1 MANFNFV
8 QEDYIDDYKFENI
21 KLENADTKM
30 KAILWG
36 LIRNEQKALAEID
49 KIIDTIKDE
58 TLKQT
63 LIKISGEKLD
73 IIVKLYNLG
82 DELSNSFRRLDET
95 SKEAKKTEDE
105 NIARIIENINYEP
118 QTRNVIKKH
127 PQAPKENNTNQ
138 VIEKEQIDQVQDENK
153 IIEQAPVEN
162 KVEEEQKLQNIETK
176 ENVEPI
182 VQKVEDKK
190 EETTNADLKS
200 TEEIGNQE
208 EKLNKDI
215 QSLMSDIKVITE
227 QKEVEDTTPKEEPE
241 KKVEEEKEEPAL
253 TTQTVEPTQQEAIVT
268 IPTIENSE
276 KPEIVSNSIEETQ
289 PEIATEVAENET
301 NSLPEIVIETPE
313 NETNTVPEIVSE
325 TTVNETNPVPETVQ
339 ENSTL
344 PEIQPT
350 IEPIVE
356 EKESPQLSQTDQQD
370 LKESTKQNEEIQP
383 VEQAQQGEAELPK
396 EEPLANIPDIQSIVK
411 EDSVDQEE
419 KKPDFTKTDEEKAK
433 SVLVTSGK
441 SSKESKQYEKLS
453 ESLQTQ
459 KTLVMTNIN
468 KDKPIKNP
476 ILNPILQETVLTP
489 EEMLV
494 KADQLYHEGKKEEAE
509 QLMEQV
515 TSNSQNDQPIAM
527 QNYTNSEVNTIQPTD
542 NMLNIPSS
550 SVSKQFTLA
559 A

>member
-49 KIIDTIKDE
+49 KIINTIKDE

-82 DELSNSFRRLDET
+82 DDLSNSFRRLDET

-118 QTRNVIKKH
+118 QTTNVITKH
-127 PQAPKENNTNQ
+127 PQAPKENDNNQ

-153 IIEQAPVEN
+153 IIEPSPVEN
-162 KVEEEQKLQNIETK
+162 KVEEDQELQNIETK

-182 VQKVEDKK
+182 VQKVEEKK
-190 EETTNADLKS
+190 EEATNADLKS
-200 TEEIGNQE
+200 PEEIDNQE

-241 KKVEEEKEEPAL
+241 KKVEEVKEEPAL

-268 IPTIENSE
+268 IPTTENFE
-276 KPEIVSNSIEETQ
+276 QPEIVSNSTEETQ
-289 PEIATEVAENET
+289 PEIATETAENET
-301 NSLPEIVIETPE
+301 NSLPEMVIETPE

-356 EKESPQLSQTDQQD
+356 EKESPQPSQTDKQD
-370 LKESTKQNEEIQP
+370 LKVSTTQNEEIQP
-383 VEQAQQGEAELPK
+383 VEQAQPVEAELPK

-419 KKPDFTKTDEEKAK
+419 KKPDFIKTNKKGKE
-433 SVLVTSGK
+433 SLLVTS
-441 SSKESKQYEKLS
+441 KQYKKLLK
-453 ESLQTQ
+453 SLLTQ
-459 KTLVMTNIN
+459 EALYTSIFN

-476 ILNPILQETVLTP
+476 ILNSILQETELTP

-494 KADQLYHEGKKEEAE
+494 KANQLYHEGKKEEAE

-515 TSNSQNDQPIAM
+515 TSNPQNDQPMAM
-527 QNYTNSEVNTIQPTD
+527 QNYANNEVNTIQPTD

-550 SVSKQFTLA
+550 SVSNQFTLVA
-559 A
+559 

>member
-49 KIIDTIKDE
+49 KIINTIKDE

-82 DELSNSFRRLDET
+82 DDLSNSFRRLDET

-118 QTRNVIKKH
+118 QTTNVIKKH
-127 PQAPKENNTNQ
+127 PQAPKENDTNQ

-153 IIEQAPVEN
+153 IIEPSPVEN

-182 VQKVEDKK
+182 VQKVEEKK
-190 EETTNADLKS
+190 EETTNAALKS
-200 TEEIGNQE
+200 TEEIDNQE

-241 KKVEEEKEEPAL
+241 KKVEEVKEEPAL
-253 TTQTVEPTQQEAIVT
+253 TTQTVEPIQQEAIVT
-268 IPTIENSE
+268 IPTTENFE
-276 KPEIVSNSIEETQ
+276 QPEIVSNSTAETQ
-289 PEIATEVAENET
+289 PEIATETAENET
-301 NSLPEIVIETPE
+301 NSLPEMVIEPPE
-313 NETNTVPEIVSE
+313 NETNTVPKIVSETTVNETNTVPKIVSE

-356 EKESPQLSQTDQQD
+356 EKESPQPSQTDKQD
-370 LKESTKQNEEIQP
+370 LKGSTTQNEEIQP
-383 VEQAQQGEAELPK
+383 VKQAQPVEAELPK

-419 KKPDFTKTDEEKAK
+419 KKPDFTKTTKKGKE
-433 SVLVTSGK
+433 SLLVTS
-441 SSKESKQYEKLS
+441 KQYKKLF
-453 ESLQTQ
+453 
-459 KTLVMTNIN
+459 KMDN
-468 KDKPIKNP
+468 
-476 ILNPILQETVLTP
+476 
-489 EEMLV
+489 V
-494 KADQLYHEGKKEEAE
+494 KLDIHK
-509 QLMEQV
+509 
-515 TSNSQNDQPIAM
+515 
-527 QNYTNSEVNTIQPTD
+527 
-542 NMLNIPSS
+542 
-550 SVSKQFTLA
+550 
-559 A
+559 

>member
-49 KIIDTIKDE
+49 KIINTIKDE

-82 DELSNSFRRLDET
+82 DDLSNSFRRLDET

-118 QTRNVIKKH
+118 QTTNVIKKH
-127 PQAPKENNTNQ
+127 PQAPKENDTNQ
-138 VIEKEQIDQVQDENK
+138 VIEKKQIDQVQDENK
-153 IIEQAPVEN
+153 IIEPSPVEN

-182 VQKVEDKK
+182 VQKVEEKK
-190 EETTNADLKS
+190 EEATNTDLKS
-200 TEEIGNQE
+200 TEEIDNQE

-241 KKVEEEKEEPAL
+241 KKVEEVKEEPAL

-268 IPTIENSE
+268 IPTTENFE
-276 KPEIVSNSIEETQ
+276 QPEIVSNSTEETQ
-289 PEIATEVAENET
+289 PEIATETAENET
-301 NSLPEIVIETPE
+301 NSLPEMVIETPE

-356 EKESPQLSQTDQQD
+356 EKESPQPSQTDQQG
-370 LKESTKQNEEIQP
+370 LKVSTTQNEEIQP
-383 VEQAQQGEAELPK
+383 VEQAQPVEAELPK

-419 KKPDFTKTDEEKAK
+419 KKPDFIKTNKKGKE
-433 SVLVTSGK
+433 SLLVTS
-441 SSKESKQYEKLS
+441 KQYKKLLK
-453 ESLQTQ
+453 SLLTQ
-459 KTLVMTNIN
+459 EALYTSIFN

-476 ILNPILQETVLTP
+476 ILNSILQETELTP

-494 KADQLYHEGKKEEAE
+494 KANQLYHEGKKEEAE

-515 TSNSQNDQPIAM
+515 TSNPQNDQPIAM
-527 QNYTNSEVNTIQPTD
+527 QNYANNEVNTIQPTD

-550 SVSKQFTLA
+550 SVSNQFTLVA
-559 A
+559 

>member
-49 KIIDTIKDE
+49 KIINTIKDE

-138 VIEKEQIDQVQDENK
+138 VIEKEQIEQVQDENK
-153 IIEQAPVEN
+153 IIEQVPVEN
-162 KVEEEQKLQNIETK
+162 KAEEDKELQNIETK
-176 ENVEPI
+176 ENVEPT
-182 VQKVEDKK
+182 VQKVEEKK
-190 EETTNADLKS
+190 EEATNADLKS
-200 TEEIGNQE
+200 TEEIDNQE

-241 KKVEEEKEEPAL
+241 KNVEEVKEEPAL
-253 TTQTVEPTQQEAIVT
+253 TTQTVEPTQQEEAIVT
-268 IPTIENSE
+268 IPTTENFE
-276 KPEIVSNSIEETQ
+276 QPEIVSNSTEETQ
-289 PEIATEVAENET
+289 PAIAAEAAENET
-301 NSLPEIVIETPE
+301 NSLPEMVIETPE
-313 NETNTVPEIVSE
+313 NETNTVPKIVSE

-356 EKESPQLSQTDQQD
+356 EKESPQPSQTDQQG
-370 LKESTKQNEEIQP
+370 LKGSTTQNEEIQP
-383 VEQAQQGEAELPK
+383 VEQAQPVETELPK

-419 KKPDFTKTDEEKAK
+419 KKPDFIKTNKKGKE
-433 SVLVTSGK
+433 SLLVTS
-441 SSKESKQYEKLS
+441 KQYKKLLK
-453 ESLQTQ
+453 SLLTQ
-459 KTLVMTNIN
+459 EALYTSIFN

-476 ILNPILQETVLTP
+476 ILNSILQETELTP

-494 KADQLYHEGKKEEAE
+494 KANQLYHEGKKEEAE

-515 TSNSQNDQPIAM
+515 TSNPQNDQPIAM
-527 QNYTNSEVNTIQPTD
+527 QNYANNEVNTIQPTD

-550 SVSKQFTLA
+550 SVSNQFTLVA
-559 A
+559 

>member
-49 KIIDTIKDE
+49 KIINIIKDE

-138 VIEKEQIDQVQDENK
+138 VIEKEQIEQVQDENK
-153 IIEQAPVEN
+153 IIEQVPVEN
-162 KVEEEQKLQNIETK
+162 KAEEDKELQNIETK
-176 ENVEPI
+176 ENVEPT
-182 VQKVEDKK
+182 VQKVEEKK
-190 EETTNADLKS
+190 EEATNADLKS
-200 TEEIGNQE
+200 TEEIDNQE

-241 KKVEEEKEEPAL
+241 KKVEEVKEEPAL
-253 TTQTVEPTQQEAIVT
+253 TIQTVEPTQQEEAIVT
-268 IPTIENSE
+268 IPTTENFE
-276 KPEIVSNSIEETQ
+276 QPEIVSNSTEETQ
-289 PEIATEVAENET
+289 PEIAAEAAENET
-301 NSLPEIVIETPE
+301 NSLPEMVIETPE

-325 TTVNETNPVPETVQ
+325 TTVNETNSVPETVQ

-356 EKESPQLSQTDQQD
+356 EKESPQPSQTDQQG
-370 LKESTKQNEEIQP
+370 LKGSTTQNEEIQP
-383 VEQAQQGEAELPK
+383 VEQAQPVETELPK

-419 KKPDFTKTDEEKAK
+419 KKPDFIKTNKKGKE
-433 SVLVTSGK
+433 SLLVTS
-441 SSKESKQYEKLS
+441 KQYKKLLK
-453 ESLQTQ
+453 SLLTQ
-459 KTLVMTNIN
+459 EALYTSIFN

-476 ILNPILQETVLTP
+476 ILNSILQETELTP

-494 KADQLYHEGKKEEAE
+494 KANQLYHEGKKEEAE

-515 TSNSQNDQPIAM
+515 TSNPQNDQPIAM
-527 QNYTNSEVNTIQPTD
+527 QNYANNEVNTIQPTD

-550 SVSKQFTLA
+550 SVSNQFTLVA
-559 A
+559 

>member
-49 KIIDTIKDE
+49 KIINIIKDE

-138 VIEKEQIDQVQDENK
+138 VIEKEQIEQVQDENK
-153 IIEQAPVEN
+153 IIEQVPVEN
-162 KVEEEQKLQNIETK
+162 KAEEDKELQNIETK
-176 ENVEPI
+176 ENVEPT
-182 VQKVEDKK
+182 VQKVEEKK
-190 EETTNADLKS
+190 EEATNADLKS
-200 TEEIGNQE
+200 TEEIDNQE

-241 KKVEEEKEEPAL
+241 KKVEEVKEEPAL
-253 TTQTVEPTQQEAIVT
+253 TTQTVEPTQQEEAIVT
-268 IPTIENSE
+268 IPTTENFE
-276 KPEIVSNSIEETQ
+276 QPEIVSNSTAEKQ
-289 PEIATEVAENET
+289 PEIAAEAAENET
-301 NSLPEIVIETPE
+301 NSLPEMVIETPE

-325 TTVNETNPVPETVQ
+325 TTVNETNSVPETVQ

-356 EKESPQLSQTDQQD
+356 EKESPQPSQTDQQG
-370 LKESTKQNEEIQP
+370 LKGSTTQNEEIQP
-383 VEQAQQGEAELPK
+383 VEQAQPVETELPK
-396 EEPLANIPDIQSIVK
+396 EEPLANISDIQSIVK

-419 KKPDFTKTDEEKAK
+419 KKPDFIKTNKKGKE
-433 SVLVTSGK
+433 SLLVTS
-441 SSKESKQYEKLS
+441 KQYKKLLK
-453 ESLQTQ
+453 SLLTQ
-459 KTLVMTNIN
+459 EALYTSIFN

-476 ILNPILQETVLTP
+476 ILNSILQETELTP

-494 KADQLYHEGKKEEAE
+494 KANQLYHEGKKEEAE

-515 TSNSQNDQPIAM
+515 TSNPQNDQPIAM
-527 QNYTNSEVNTIQPTD
+527 QNYANNEVNTIQPTD

-550 SVSKQFTLA
+550 SVSNQFTLVA
-559 A
+559 

>member
-138 VIEKEQIDQVQDENK
+138 LIEKEQIDQVQDENK

-268 IPTIENSE
+268 IPTTENSE
-276 KPEIVSNSIEETQ
+276 KPEIVSNSAEEAK
-289 PEIATEVAENET
+289 PEIAAEVAENKT
-301 NSLPEIVIETPE
+301 NSLPEMVIETPE

-356 EKESPQLSQTDQQD
+356 AKESPQLSQTAQQD
-370 LKESTKQNEEIQP
+370 LKESTTQNKEIQP

-419 KKPDFTKTDEEKAK
+419 KKPDFTKTNKKGKE
-433 SVLVTSGK
+433 SLLVTS
-441 SSKESKQYEKLS
+441 KQYKNLLG
-453 ESLQTQ
+453 SLLTQ
-459 KTLVMTNIN
+459 EALYTSIFN

-527 QNYTNSEVNTIQPTD
+527 QNYTNNEVNTIQPTD

>member
-1 MANFNFV
+1 MANFNSV
-8 QEDYIDDYKFENI
+8 QDDYKFENV
-21 KLENADTKM
+21 KFENADTKI
-30 KAILWG
+30 KAILWV
-36 LIRNEQKALAEID
+36 LIRFIQKALAEID
-49 KIIDTIKDE
+49 KIIGTITDE
-58 TLKQT
+58 KEKQKFLKY
-63 LIKISGEKLD
+63 SGELLD
-73 IIVKLYNLG
+73 IIVKIYDCG
-82 DELSNSFRRLDET
+82 DDLSNAFQRLDQIFQTLAEIEMEI
-95 SKEAKKTEDE
+95 KEE
-105 NIARIIENINYEP
+105 NFARIIENINYEP

-127 PQAPKENNTNQ
+127 PQAPKENITNQ

-162 KVEEEQKLQNIETK
+162 KVEEEQELQNIETK

-182 VQKVEDKK
+182 VQKVEEKK

-200 TEEIGNQE
+200 TEEIDNQE

-268 IPTIENSE
+268 IPTTETSE
-276 KPEIVSNSIEETQ
+276 KPEIVSNSTEEKQ

-301 NSLPEIVIETPE
+301 NSLPEMVIETPE

-356 EKESPQLSQTDQQD
+356 EQESPQLSQTVQQD
-370 LKESTKQNEEIQP
+370 LKESTTQNEEIQP
-383 VEQAQQGEAELPK
+383 VEQAQPVEAELPK

-411 EDSVDQEE
+411 ENSVDQEE
-419 KKPDFTKTDEEKAK
+419 KKPDFTKTNKKGKE
-433 SVLVTSGK
+433 SLLVTS
-441 SSKESKQYEKLS
+441 KQYKNLLK
-453 ESLQTQ
+453 SLLTQ
-459 KTLVMTNIN
+459 EALYTSIFN

-515 TSNSQNDQPIAM
+515 TSNPQNDQPIAM
-527 QNYTNSEVNTIQPTD
+527 QNYTNNEVNTIQPTD

>member
-49 KIIDTIKDE
+49 KIINTIKDE

-82 DELSNSFRRLDET
+82 DDLSNSFRRLDET

-118 QTRNVIKKH
+118 QTRNMIKKH
-127 PQAPKENNTNQ
+127 PQAPKENDTNQ
-138 VIEKEQIDQVQDENK
+138 VIEKEQIDQVQAENK
-153 IIEQAPVEN
+153 IIEPSPVEN

-182 VQKVEDKK
+182 VQKVEEKK

-200 TEEIGNQE
+200 TEEIDNQE

-241 KKVEEEKEEPAL
+241 KKVEEVKEEPAL
-253 TTQTVEPTQQEAIVT
+253 TTQTVEPTQQEEAIVT
-268 IPTIENSE
+268 IPTTENFE
-276 KPEIVSNSIEETQ
+276 QPEIVSNSTAETQ
-289 PEIATEVAENET
+289 PEIATETAENET
-301 NSLPEIVIETPE
+301 NSLPEMVIETPE

-356 EKESPQLSQTDQQD
+356 EKESPQPSQTDKQD
-370 LKESTKQNEEIQP
+370 LKGSTTQNEEIQP
-383 VEQAQQGEAELPK
+383 VEQAQPVETELPK

-411 EDSVDQEE
+411 ENNIDQEE
-419 KKPDFTKTDEEKAK
+419 KKPDFIKTNKKGKE
-433 SVLVTSGK
+433 SLLVTS
-441 SSKESKQYEKLS
+441 KQYKKLLK
-453 ESLQTQ
+453 SLLTQ
-459 KTLVMTNIN
+459 EALYTSIFN

-476 ILNPILQETVLTP
+476 ILNSILQETELTP

-494 KADQLYHEGKKEEAE
+494 KANQLYHEGKKEEAE

-515 TSNSQNDQPIAM
+515 TSNPQNDQPIAM
-527 QNYTNSEVNTIQPTD
+527 QSYANNEVNTIQPTD

-550 SVSKQFTLA
+550 SVSNQFTLVA
-559 A
+559 

>member
-49 KIIDTIKDE
+49 KIINTIKDE

-82 DELSNSFRRLDET
+82 DDLSNSFRRLDET

-118 QTRNVIKKH
+118 QTTNVIKKH
-127 PQAPKENNTNQ
+127 PQAPKENDTNQ
-138 VIEKEQIDQVQDENK
+138 VIEKKQIDQVQDENK
-153 IIEQAPVEN
+153 IIEPSPVEN

-182 VQKVEDKK
+182 VQKVEEKK
-190 EETTNADLKS
+190 EEATNADLKS
-200 TEEIGNQE
+200 PEEIDNQE

-241 KKVEEEKEEPAL
+241 KKVKEVKEEPAL

-268 IPTIENSE
+268 IPTTENFE
-276 KPEIVSNSIEETQ
+276 QPEIVSNSTEETQ
-289 PEIATEVAENET
+289 PEIATETAENET
-301 NSLPEIVIETPE
+301 NSLPEMVIETPE

-356 EKESPQLSQTDQQD
+356 EKESPQPSQTDKQD
-370 LKESTKQNEEIQP
+370 LKVSTTQNEEIQP
-383 VEQAQQGEAELPK
+383 VEQAQPVEAELPK
-396 EEPLANIPDIQSIVK
+396 EEPLANILDIQSIVK

-419 KKPDFTKTDEEKAK
+419 KKPDFIKTNKKGKE
-433 SVLVTSGK
+433 SLLVTS
-441 SSKESKQYEKLS
+441 KQYKKLLK
-453 ESLQTQ
+453 SLLTQ
-459 KTLVMTNIN
+459 EALYTSIFN

-476 ILNPILQETVLTP
+476 ILNSILPETELTP

-494 KADQLYHEGKKEEAE
+494 KANQLYHEGKKEEAE

-515 TSNSQNDQPIAM
+515 TSNPQNDQPMAM
-527 QNYTNSEVNTIQPTD
+527 QNYANNEVNTIQPTD

-550 SVSKQFTLA
+550 SVSNQFTLVA
-559 A
+559 

>member
-1 MANFNFV
+1 MANFV

-21 KLENADTKM
+21 KLENADTKI

-36 LIRNEQKALAEID
+36 LIRNEQKVLAEID
-49 KIIDTIKDE
+49 KIINTIKDE

-82 DELSNSFRRLDET
+82 DDLSNSFRRLDET

-118 QTRNVIKKH
+118 QTRNMIKKH
-127 PQAPKENNTNQ
+127 PQTPKENDTNQ

-153 IIEQAPVEN
+153 IIEPSPVEN

-182 VQKVEDKK
+182 VQKVEEKK
-190 EETTNADLKS
+190 EEATNADLKS
-200 TEEIGNQE
+200 TEEIDNQE

-227 QKEVEDTTPKEEPE
+227 QKEVEDTTSKEEPE
-241 KKVEEEKEEPAL
+241 KKVEEVKEEPAL
-253 TTQTVEPTQQEAIVT
+253 TTQTVEPTQQEEAIVT
-268 IPTIENSE
+268 IPTTENFE
-276 KPEIVSNSIEETQ
+276 QPEIVSNSTEETQ
-289 PEIATEVAENET
+289 PEIATETAENET
-301 NSLPEIVIETPE
+301 NSLPEIVSETPE

-356 EKESPQLSQTDQQD
+356 EKESPQPSQTDKQD
-370 LKESTKQNEEIQP
+370 LKVSTTQNEEIQP
-383 VEQAQQGEAELPK
+383 VEQVQPVEAELPK

-419 KKPDFTKTDEEKAK
+419 KKPDFIKTNKKGKE
-433 SVLVTSGK
+433 SLLVTS
-441 SSKESKQYEKLS
+441 KQYKKLLK
-453 ESLQTQ
+453 SLLTQ
-459 KTLVMTNIN
+459 EALYTSIFN

-476 ILNPILQETVLTP
+476 ILNSILQETELTP

-494 KADQLYHEGKKEEAE
+494 KANQLYHEGKKEEAE

-515 TSNSQNDQPIAM
+515 TSNPQNDQPIAM
-527 QNYTNSEVNTIQPTD
+527 QNYANNEVNTIQPTD

-550 SVSKQFTLA
+550 SVSNQFTLVA
-559 A
+559 

>member
-127 PQAPKENNTNQ
+127 SQAPKENNTNQ
-138 VIEKEQIDQVQDENK
+138 LIEKEQIDQVQDENK

-268 IPTIENSE
+268 IPTTENSE
-276 KPEIVSNSIEETQ
+276 KPEIVSNSAEEAK
-289 PEIATEVAENET
+289 PEIAAEVAENKT
-301 NSLPEIVIETPE
+301 NSLPEMVIETPE

-356 EKESPQLSQTDQQD
+356 AKESPQLSQTAQQD
-370 LKESTKQNEEIQP
+370 LKESTTQNKEIQP

-419 KKPDFTKTDEEKAK
+419 KKPDFTKTNKKGKE
-433 SVLVTSGK
+433 SLLVTS
-441 SSKESKQYEKLS
+441 KQYKNLLG
-453 ESLQTQ
+453 SLLTQ
-459 KTLVMTNIN
+459 EALYTSIFN

-527 QNYTNSEVNTIQPTD
+527 QNYTNNEVNTIQPTD

>member
-162 KVEEEQKLQNIETK
+162 KVEEEQELQNIETK

-182 VQKVEDKK
+182 VQKVEEKK

-200 TEEIGNQE
+200 TEEIDNQE

-268 IPTIENSE
+268 IPTTETSE
-276 KPEIVSNSIEETQ
+276 KPEIVSNSAEETQ
-289 PEIATEVAENET
+289 PEIAAEVTENET
-301 NSLPEIVIETPE
+301 NSLPEMVIETPE
-313 NETNTVPEIVSE
+313 NEPNTVPEIVSE

-356 EKESPQLSQTDQQD
+356 EKESPQLSQTVQQD
-370 LKESTKQNEEIQP
+370 LKDPTTQNEEIQP

-419 KKPDFTKTDEEKAK
+419 KKPDFTKTNKKGKE
-433 SVLVTSGK
+433 SLLVTS
-441 SSKESKQYEKLS
+441 KQYKNLLG
-453 ESLQTQ
+453 SLLTQ
-459 KTLVMTNIN
+459 EALYTSIFN

-515 TSNSQNDQPIAM
+515 TSNPQNDQPIAM
-527 QNYTNSEVNTIQPTD
+527 QNYTNNEVNTIQPTD

>member
-1 MANFNFV
+1 MANFNFA

-21 KLENADTKM
+21 KLENADTKI

-36 LIRNEQKALAEID
+36 LIRNEQKVLAEID
-49 KIIDTIKDE
+49 KIINTIKDE

-82 DELSNSFRRLDET
+82 DDLSNSFRRLDET

-118 QTRNVIKKH
+118 QTTNVIKKH

-153 IIEQAPVEN
+153 IIEPSPVEN

-182 VQKVEDKK
+182 VQKVEEKK
-190 EETTNADLKS
+190 EEATNDALKS
-200 TEEIGNQE
+200 TEEIDNQE

-241 KKVEEEKEEPAL
+241 KKVEEVKEEPAL
-253 TTQTVEPTQQEAIVT
+253 TTQTVEPTQQEEAIVT

-276 KPEIVSNSIEETQ
+276 KPEIVSNSTEEKQ
-289 PEIATEVAENET
+289 PEIATETAENET
-301 NSLPEIVIETPE
+301 NSLPEMVIETPE

-356 EKESPQLSQTDQQD
+356 EKESPQPSQTDKQD
-370 LKESTKQNEEIQP
+370 LKVSTTQNEEIQP
-383 VEQAQQGEAELPK
+383 VKQAQPVEAELPK

-411 EDSVDQEE
+411 ENNIDQEE
-419 KKPDFTKTDEEKAK
+419 KKPDFIKTNKKGKE
-433 SVLVTSGK
+433 SLLVTS
-441 SSKESKQYEKLS
+441 KQYKKLLK
-453 ESLQTQ
+453 SLLTQ
-459 KTLVMTNIN
+459 EALYTSIFN

-476 ILNPILQETVLTP
+476 ILNSILQETELTP

-494 KADQLYHEGKKEEAE
+494 KANQLYHEGKKEEAE

-515 TSNSQNDQPIAM
+515 TSNPQNDQPIAM
-527 QNYTNSEVNTIQPTD
+527 QNYANNEVNTIQPTD

-550 SVSKQFTLA
+550 SVSNQFTLVA
-559 A
+559 

>member
-1 MANFNFV
+1 MANLNFV

-138 VIEKEQIDQVQDENK
+138 VIEKEQIEQVQDENK
-153 IIEQAPVEN
+153 IIEQVPVEN
-162 KVEEEQKLQNIETK
+162 KAEEDQELQNIETK
-176 ENVEPI
+176 ENVEPT
-182 VQKVEDKK
+182 VQKVEEKK
-190 EETTNADLKS
+190 EETTNDDLKS
-200 TEEIGNQE
+200 TEEIDNQE

-268 IPTIENSE
+268 IPTTENSE
-276 KPEIVSNSIEETQ
+276 KPEIVSNSTEEKQ

-301 NSLPEIVIETPE
+301 NSLPEMVIETPE

-356 EKESPQLSQTDQQD
+356 EQESPQLSQTDQQD
-370 LKESTKQNEEIQP
+370 LKESTTQNEEIQP

-419 KKPDFTKTDEEKAK
+419 KKPDFTKTNKKGKE
-433 SVLVTSGK
+433 SLLVTS
-441 SSKESKQYEKLS
+441 KQYKNLLG
-453 ESLQTQ
+453 SLLTQ
-459 KTLVMTNIN
+459 EALYTSIFN

-494 KADQLYHEGKKEEAE
+494 KANQLYHEGKKEEAE

-515 TSNSQNDQPIAM
+515 TSNPQNDQPIAM
-527 QNYTNSEVNTIQPTD
+527 QNYTNNEVNTIQPTD

>member
-49 KIIDTIKDE
+49 KIINTIKDE

-82 DELSNSFRRLDET
+82 DDLSNSFRRLDET

-118 QTRNVIKKH
+118 QTTNVITKH
-127 PQAPKENNTNQ
+127 PQAPKENDNNQ

-153 IIEQAPVEN
+153 IIEPSPVEN

-182 VQKVEDKK
+182 VQKVEEKK
-190 EETTNADLKS
+190 EEATNADLKS
-200 TEEIGNQE
+200 PEEIDNQE

-241 KKVEEEKEEPAL
+241 KKVEEVKEEPAL

-268 IPTIENSE
+268 IPTTENFE
-276 KPEIVSNSIEETQ
+276 QPEIVSNSTEETQ
-289 PEIATEVAENET
+289 PEIATETAENET
-301 NSLPEIVIETPE
+301 NSLPEMVIETPE

-356 EKESPQLSQTDQQD
+356 EKESPQPSQTDKQD
-370 LKESTKQNEEIQP
+370 LKVSTTQNEEIQP
-383 VEQAQQGEAELPK
+383 VEQAQPVEAELPK
-396 EEPLANIPDIQSIVK
+396 EEPLANILDIQSIVK

-419 KKPDFTKTDEEKAK
+419 KKPDFIKTNKKGKE
-433 SVLVTSGK
+433 SLLVTS
-441 SSKESKQYEKLS
+441 KQYKKLLK
-453 ESLQTQ
+453 SLLTQ
-459 KTLVMTNIN
+459 EALYTSIFN

-476 ILNPILQETVLTP
+476 ILNSILQETELTP

-494 KADQLYHEGKKEEAE
+494 KANQLYHEGKKEEAE

-515 TSNSQNDQPIAM
+515 TSNPQNDQPMAM
-527 QNYTNSEVNTIQPTD
+527 QNYANNEVNTIQPTD

-550 SVSKQFTLA
+550 SVSNQFTLVA
-559 A
+559 

>member
-1 MANFNFV
+1 MANLNFV

-138 VIEKEQIDQVQDENK
+138 VIEKEQKNQVQDENK

-162 KVEEEQKLQNIETK
+162 KVEEEQELQNIETK
-176 ENVEPI
+176 ENLEPI
-182 VQKVEDKK
+182 AQKVEDKK

-200 TEEIGNQE
+200 TEEIDNQE

-268 IPTIENSE
+268 IPTTETSE
-276 KPEIVSNSIEETQ
+276 KPEIVSNSAEEAQ
-289 PEIATEVAENET
+289 PEIAAEVAENET
-301 NSLPEIVIETPE
+301 NSLPEMVIETPE
-313 NETNTVPEIVSE
+313 NETNPVPEIVSE

-356 EKESPQLSQTDQQD
+356 EQESPQLSQTDQQD
-370 LKESTKQNEEIQP
+370 LKESTTQNEEIQP
-383 VEQAQQGEAELPK
+383 VEQAQPVEAELPK

-411 EDSVDQEE
+411 EDSVHQEE
-419 KKPDFTKTDEEKAK
+419 KKPDFIKTNKKGKE
-433 SVLVTSGK
+433 SLLVTS
-441 SSKESKQYEKLS
+441 KQYKNLLK
-453 ESLQTQ
+453 SLLTQ
-459 KTLVMTNIN
+459 EALYTSIFN
-468 KDKPIKNP
+468 KDNPIKNP

-494 KADQLYHEGKKEEAE
+494 KANQLYHEGKKEEAE

-515 TSNSQNDQPIAM
+515 TSNPQNDQPIAM
-527 QNYTNSEVNTIQPTD
+527 QNYTNNEVNTIQPTD

>member
-8 QEDYIDDYKFENI
+8 QEDYIDDYKFENV

-162 KVEEEQKLQNIETK
+162 KVEEEQELQNIETK

-182 VQKVEDKK
+182 VQKVEEKK

-200 TEEIGNQE
+200 TEEIDNQE

-268 IPTIENSE
+268 IPTTETSE
-276 KPEIVSNSIEETQ
+276 KPEIVSNSAEEKQ

-370 LKESTKQNEEIQP
+370 LKESTTQNEEIQP
-383 VEQAQQGEAELPK
+383 VEQAQPVEAELPK

-411 EDSVDQEE
+411 EDSLDQEE
-419 KKPDFTKTDEEKAK
+419 KKPDFTKTNKKGKE
-433 SVLVTSGK
+433 SLLVTS
-441 SSKESKQYEKLS
+441 KQYKNLLK
-453 ESLQTQ
+453 SLLTQ
-459 KTLVMTNIN
+459 EALYTSIFN

-527 QNYTNSEVNTIQPTD
+527 QNYTNNEVNTIQPTD

>member
-49 KIIDTIKDE
+49 KIINTIKDE

-138 VIEKEQIDQVQDENK
+138 VIEKEQIEQVQDENK
-153 IIEQAPVEN
+153 IIEQVPVEN
-162 KVEEEQKLQNIETK
+162 KAEEDKELQNIETK
-176 ENVEPI
+176 ENVEPT
-182 VQKVEDKK
+182 VQKVEEKK
-190 EETTNADLKS
+190 EEATNADLKS
-200 TEEIGNQE
+200 TEEIDNQE

-241 KKVEEEKEEPAL
+241 KKVEEVKEEPAL
-253 TTQTVEPTQQEAIVT
+253 TTQTVEPTQQEEAIVT
-268 IPTIENSE
+268 IPTTENFE
-276 KPEIVSNSIEETQ
+276 QPEIVSNSTEEKQ
-289 PEIATEVAENET
+289 PEIATETAENET
-301 NSLPEIVIETPE
+301 NSLPEMVIETPE

-325 TTVNETNPVPETVQ
+325 TTINETNPVPETVQ

-356 EKESPQLSQTDQQD
+356 EKESPQPSQTDQQG
-370 LKESTKQNEEIQP
+370 LKGSTTQNEEIQP
-383 VEQAQQGEAELPK
+383 VEQAQPVETELPK

-419 KKPDFTKTDEEKAK
+419 KKPDFIKTNKK
-433 SVLVTSGK
+433 GK
-441 SSKESKQYEKLS
+441 
-453 ESLQTQ
+453 
-459 KTLVMTNIN
+459 
-468 KDKPIKNP
+468 
-476 ILNPILQETVLTP
+476 
-489 EEMLV
+489 
-494 KADQLYHEGKKEEAE
+494 
-509 QLMEQV
+509 
-515 TSNSQNDQPIAM
+515 
-527 QNYTNSEVNTIQPTD
+527 
-542 NMLNIPSS
+542 
-550 SVSKQFTLA
+550 
-559 A
+559 

>member
-162 KVEEEQKLQNIETK
+162 KVEEEQELQNIETK

-182 VQKVEDKK
+182 VQKVEEKK

-200 TEEIGNQE
+200 TEEIDNQE

-268 IPTIENSE
+268 IPTTETSE
-276 KPEIVSNSIEETQ
+276 KPEIVSNSAEETQ
-289 PEIATEVAENET
+289 PEIATEAAGNET
-301 NSLPEIVIETPE
+301 NSLPEMVIETPE

-356 EKESPQLSQTDQQD
+356 EQESPQLSQTDQQN
-370 LKESTKQNEEIQP
+370 LKESTTQNEEIQP
-383 VEQAQQGEAELPK
+383 VKQAQPVEAELPK

-411 EDSVDQEE
+411 ENNIDQEE
-419 KKPDFTKTDEEKAK
+419 KKPDFTKTNKKGKE
-433 SVLVTSGK
+433 SLLVTS
-441 SSKESKQYEKLS
+441 KQYKKLLK
-453 ESLQTQ
+453 SLLTQ
-459 KTLVMTNIN
+459 EALYTSIFN

-476 ILNPILQETVLTP
+476 ILNSILQETELTP

-494 KADQLYHEGKKEEAE
+494 KANQLYHEGKKEEAE

-515 TSNSQNDQPIAM
+515 TSNPQNNQPTAM
-527 QNYTNSEVNTIQPTD
+527 QNYANNEVNTIQPTD

-550 SVSKQFTLA
+550 SVSNQFTLVA
-559 A
+559 

>member
-8 QEDYIDDYKFENI
+8 QEDYIDDYKFENV

-138 VIEKEQIDQVQDENK
+138 VIEKEQIYQVQDENK

-162 KVEEEQKLQNIETK
+162 KVEEEQELQNIETK

-182 VQKVEDKK
+182 VQKVEEKK

-200 TEEIGNQE
+200 TEEIDNQE

-268 IPTIENSE
+268 IPTTETSE
-276 KPEIVSNSIEETQ
+276 KPEIVSNSAEEKQ

-313 NETNTVPEIVSE
+313 NETNTVPKIVSE

-370 LKESTKQNEEIQP
+370 LKGSTTQNEEIQP
-383 VEQAQQGEAELPK
+383 VKQAQPVEAELPK

-411 EDSVDQEE
+411 ENNIDQEE
-419 KKPDFTKTDEEKAK
+419 KKPDFTKTNKKGKE
-433 SVLVTSGK
+433 SLLVTS
-441 SSKESKQYEKLS
+441 KQYKKLLK
-453 ESLQTQ
+453 SLLTQ
-459 KTLVMTNIN
+459 EALYTSIFN
-468 KDKPIKNP
+468 KDKPIKKP
-476 ILNPILQETVLTP
+476 ILNSILQETELTP

-494 KADQLYHEGKKEEAE
+494 KANQLYHEGKKEEAE

-515 TSNSQNDQPIAM
+515 TSNPQNDQPIAM
-527 QNYTNSEVNTIQPTD
+527 QNYTNNEVNTIQPTD

>member
-49 KIIDTIKDE
+49 KIINTIKDE

-82 DELSNSFRRLDET
+82 DDLSNSFRRLDET

-118 QTRNVIKKH
+118 QTTNVITKH
-127 PQAPKENNTNQ
+127 PQAPKENDNNQ

-153 IIEQAPVEN
+153 IIEPSPVEN
-162 KVEEEQKLQNIETK
+162 KVEEDQELQNIETK

-182 VQKVEDKK
+182 VQKVEEKK
-190 EETTNADLKS
+190 EEATNADLKS
-200 TEEIGNQE
+200 PEEIDNQE

-241 KKVEEEKEEPAL
+241 KKVEEVKEEPAL

-268 IPTIENSE
+268 IPTTENFE
-276 KPEIVSNSIEETQ
+276 QPEIVSNSTEETQ
-289 PEIATEVAENET
+289 PEIATETAENET
-301 NSLPEIVIETPE
+301 NSLPEMVIETPE

-356 EKESPQLSQTDQQD
+356 EKESPQPSQTDKQD
-370 LKESTKQNEEIQP
+370 LKVSTTQNEEIQP
-383 VEQAQQGEAELPK
+383 VEQAQPVEAELPK

-419 KKPDFTKTDEEKAK
+419 KKPDFIKTNKKGKE
-433 SVLVTSGK
+433 SLLVTS
-441 SSKESKQYEKLS
+441 KQYKKLLK
-453 ESLQTQ
+453 SLLTQ
-459 KTLVMTNIN
+459 EALYTSIFN

-476 ILNPILQETVLTP
+476 ILNSILPETELTP

-494 KADQLYHEGKKEEAE
+494 KANQLYHEGKKEEAE

-515 TSNSQNDQPIAM
+515 TSNPQNDQPMAM
-527 QNYTNSEVNTIQPTD
+527 QNYANNEVNTIQPTD

-550 SVSKQFTLA
+550 SVSNQFTLVA
-559 A
+559 

>member
-49 KIIDTIKDE
+49 KIINTIKDE

-82 DELSNSFRRLDET
+82 DDLSNSFRRLDET

-118 QTRNVIKKH
+118 QTRNMIKKH

-153 IIEQAPVEN
+153 IIEPAPVEN
-162 KVEEEQKLQNIETK
+162 KVEEEQKIQNIETK

-182 VQKVEDKK
+182 VQKVEEKK
-190 EETTNADLKS
+190 EEATNADLKS
-200 TEEIGNQE
+200 TEEIDNQE

-241 KKVEEEKEEPAL
+241 KKVEEVKEEPAL
-253 TTQTVEPTQQEAIVT
+253 TTQTVEPIQQEAIVT
-268 IPTIENSE
+268 IPTTENFE
-276 KPEIVSNSIEETQ
+276 QPEIVSNSTEETQ
-289 PEIATEVAENET
+289 PAIATETAENET
-301 NSLPEIVIETPE
+301 NSLPEMVIETPE

-356 EKESPQLSQTDQQD
+356 EKESPQPSQTDQQG
-370 LKESTKQNEEIQP
+370 LKGSTTQNEEIQP
-383 VEQAQQGEAELPK
+383 VKQAQPVESELPK

-419 KKPDFTKTDEEKAK
+419 KKPDFIKTNKKGKE
-433 SVLVTSGK
+433 SLLVTS
-441 SSKESKQYEKLS
+441 KQYKKLLK
-453 ESLQTQ
+453 SLLTQ
-459 KTLVMTNIN
+459 EALYTSIFN

-476 ILNPILQETVLTP
+476 ILNSILQETELTP

-494 KADQLYHEGKKEEAE
+494 KANQLYHEGKKEEAE

-515 TSNSQNDQPIAM
+515 TSNPQNDQPIAM
-527 QNYTNSEVNTIQPTD
+527 QNYANNEVNTIQPTD

-550 SVSKQFTLA
+550 SVSNQFTLVA
-559 A
+559 

>member
-21 KLENADTKM
+21 KLENADTKI

-36 LIRNEQKALAEID
+36 LIRNEQKVLAEID
-49 KIIDTIKDE
+49 KIINTIKDE

-82 DELSNSFRRLDET
+82 DDLSNSFRRLDET

-118 QTRNVIKKH
+118 QTTNVIKKH

-138 VIEKEQIDQVQDENK
+138 VIEKEQIDQVQNENK
-153 IIEQAPVEN
+153 IIEPSPVEN

-182 VQKVEDKK
+182 VQKVEEKK

-200 TEEIGNQE
+200 TEEIDNQE

-241 KKVEEEKEEPAL
+241 KKVEEVKEEPAL
-253 TTQTVEPTQQEAIVT
+253 TTQTVEPIQQEAIVT
-268 IPTIENSE
+268 IPTTENFE
-276 KPEIVSNSIEETQ
+276 QPEIVSNSTAETQ
-289 PEIATEVAENET
+289 PEIAAEAAENET
-301 NSLPEIVIETPE
+301 NSLPEMVIETPE

-356 EKESPQLSQTDQQD
+356 EKESPQPSQTDQQG
-370 LKESTKQNEEIQP
+370 LKGSTTQNEEIQP
-383 VEQAQQGEAELPK
+383 VEQAQPVETELPK

-419 KKPDFTKTDEEKAK
+419 KKPDFIKTNKKGKE
-433 SVLVTSGK
+433 SLLVTS
-441 SSKESKQYEKLS
+441 KQYKKLLK
-453 ESLQTQ
+453 SLLTQ
-459 KTLVMTNIN
+459 EALYTSIFN

-476 ILNPILQETVLTP
+476 ILNSILQETELTP

-494 KADQLYHEGKKEEAE
+494 KANQLYHEGKKEEAE

-515 TSNSQNDQPIAM
+515 TSNPQNDQPIAM
-527 QNYTNSEVNTIQPTD
+527 QNYANNEVNTIQPTD

>member
-49 KIIDTIKDE
+49 KIINTIKDE

-82 DELSNSFRRLDET
+82 DDLSNSFRRLDET

-118 QTRNVIKKH
+118 QTRNMIKNH
-127 PQAPKENNTNQ
+127 PQAPKENDTNQ
-138 VIEKEQIDQVQDENK
+138 VIEKEQIDQLQDENK
-153 IIEQAPVEN
+153 IIEPSPVEN

-182 VQKVEDKK
+182 VQKVEEKK

-200 TEEIGNQE
+200 TEEIDNQE

-241 KKVEEEKEEPAL
+241 KKVEEVKEEPAL
-253 TTQTVEPTQQEAIVT
+253 TTQTVEPTQQEEAIVT
-268 IPTIENSE
+268 IPTTENFE
-276 KPEIVSNSIEETQ
+276 QPEIVSNSTAETQ
-289 PEIATEVAENET
+289 PEIAAEAAENET
-301 NSLPEIVIETPE
+301 NSLPEMVIETPE

-356 EKESPQLSQTDQQD
+356 EKESPQPSQTDQQG
-370 LKESTKQNEEIQP
+370 LKVSTTQNEEIQP
-383 VEQAQQGEAELPK
+383 VEQAQPVEAELPK

-419 KKPDFTKTDEEKAK
+419 KKPDFIKTNKKGKE
-433 SVLVTSGK
+433 SLLVTS
-441 SSKESKQYEKLS
+441 KQYKKLLK
-453 ESLQTQ
+453 SLLTQ
-459 KTLVMTNIN
+459 EALYTSIFN

-476 ILNPILQETVLTP
+476 ILNSILQETELTP

-494 KADQLYHEGKKEEAE
+494 KANQLYHEGKKEEAE

-515 TSNSQNDQPIAM
+515 TSNPQNDQPIAM
-527 QNYTNSEVNTIQPTD
+527 QNYANNEVNTIQPTD

-550 SVSKQFTLA
+550 SVSNQFTLVA
-559 A
+559 

>member
-21 KLENADTKM
+21 KLENADTKI

-36 LIRNEQKALAEID
+36 LIRNEQKVLAEID
-49 KIIDTIKDE
+49 KIINTIKDE

-82 DELSNSFRRLDET
+82 DDLSNSFRRLDET

-118 QTRNVIKKH
+118 QTRNMIKKH
-127 PQAPKENNTNQ
+127 PQAPKENDTNQ

-153 IIEQAPVEN
+153 IIEPSPVEN

-182 VQKVEDKK
+182 VQKVEEKK
-190 EETTNADLKS
+190 EEATNVDLKS
-200 TEEIGNQE
+200 TEEIDNQE

-241 KKVEEEKEEPAL
+241 KKVEEVKEEPAL
-253 TTQTVEPTQQEAIVT
+253 TTQTVEPTQQEEAIIT
-268 IPTIENSE
+268 IPTTENFE
-276 KPEIVSNSIEETQ
+276 QPEIVSNSTSEKQ
-289 PEIATEVAENET
+289 PEITTETAENET
-301 NSLPEIVIETPE
+301 NSLPEMVIETPE

-356 EKESPQLSQTDQQD
+356 EKESPQLSQTVQQD
-370 LKESTKQNEEIQP
+370 LKGSTTQNEEIQP
-383 VEQAQQGEAELPK
+383 VKQAQPVEAELPK

-419 KKPDFTKTDEEKAK
+419 KKPDFIKTNKKGKE
-433 SVLVTSGK
+433 SLLVTS
-441 SSKESKQYEKLS
+441 KQYKKLLK
-453 ESLQTQ
+453 SLLTQ
-459 KTLVMTNIN
+459 EALYTSIFN

-476 ILNPILQETVLTP
+476 ILNSILQETELTP

-494 KADQLYHEGKKEEAE
+494 KANQLYHEGKKEEAE

-515 TSNSQNDQPIAM
+515 TSNPQNDQPIAM
-527 QNYTNSEVNTIQPTD
+527 QNYANNEVNTIQPTD

-550 SVSKQFTLA
+550 SVSNQFTLVA
-559 A
+559 

>member
-162 KVEEEQKLQNIETK
+162 KVEEEQELQNIETK

-182 VQKVEDKK
+182 VQKVEEKK

-200 TEEIGNQE
+200 TEEIDNQE

-268 IPTIENSE
+268 IPTTETSE
-276 KPEIVSNSIEETQ
+276 KPEIVSNSAEETQ
-289 PEIATEVAENET
+289 PEIAAEVTENET

-325 TTVNETNPVPETVQ
+325 TTVNETNPVSETVQ

-370 LKESTKQNEEIQP
+370 LKESTTQNEEIQP
-383 VEQAQQGEAELPK
+383 VEQAQPVEAELPK

-411 EDSVDQEE
+411 EDSLDQEE
-419 KKPDFTKTDEEKAK
+419 KKPDFTKTNKKGKE
-433 SVLVTSGK
+433 SLLVTS
-441 SSKESKQYEKLS
+441 KQYKNLLK
-453 ESLQTQ
+453 SLLTQ
-459 KTLVMTNIN
+459 EALYTSIFN

-515 TSNSQNDQPIAM
+515 TSNSQNDHPIAM
-527 QNYTNSEVNTIQPTD
+527 QNYTNNEVNTIQPTD

>member
-1 MANFNFV
+1 MANFV

-21 KLENADTKM
+21 KLENADTKI

-36 LIRNEQKALAEID
+36 LIRNEQKVLAEID
-49 KIIDTIKDE
+49 KIINTIKDE

-82 DELSNSFRRLDET
+82 DDLSNSFRRLDET

-118 QTRNVIKKH
+118 QTRNMIKKH
-127 PQAPKENNTNQ
+127 PQAPKENDTNQ
-138 VIEKEQIDQVQDENK
+138 VIEKEQIDQVQDGNK
-153 IIEQAPVEN
+153 IIEPSPVEN

-176 ENVEPI
+176 ENEEPI
-182 VQKVEDKK
+182 VQKVEEKK
-190 EETTNADLKS
+190 EEATNADLKS
-200 TEEIGNQE
+200 TEEIDNQE

-268 IPTIENSE
+268 IPTTENFE
-276 KPEIVSNSIEETQ
+276 QPEIVPNSTEETQ

-325 TTVNETNPVPETVQ
+325 TTVNEPNPVPKTVQ

-356 EKESPQLSQTDQQD
+356 EKESPQPSQTDQQG
-370 LKESTKQNEEIQP
+370 LKGSTTQNEEIQP
-383 VEQAQQGEAELPK
+383 VEQAQPVETELPK

-419 KKPDFTKTDEEKAK
+419 KKPDFIKTNKKGKE
-433 SVLVTSGK
+433 SLLVTS
-441 SSKESKQYEKLS
+441 KQYKKLLK
-453 ESLQTQ
+453 SLLTQ
-459 KTLVMTNIN
+459 EALYTSIFN

-476 ILNPILQETVLTP
+476 ILNSVLQETELTP

-494 KADQLYHEGKKEEAE
+494 KANQLYHEGKKEEAE

-515 TSNSQNDQPIAM
+515 TSNPQNDQPIAM
-527 QNYTNSEVNTIQPTD
+527 QNYANNEVNTIQPTD

-550 SVSKQFTLA
+550 SVSNQFTLVA
-559 A
+559 

>member
-49 KIIDTIKDE
+49 KIINIIKDE

-138 VIEKEQIDQVQDENK
+138 VIEKEQIEQVQDENK
-153 IIEQAPVEN
+153 IIEQVPVEN
-162 KVEEEQKLQNIETK
+162 KAEEDKELQNIETK
-176 ENVEPI
+176 ENVEPT
-182 VQKVEDKK
+182 VQKVEEKK
-190 EETTNADLKS
+190 EEATNADLKS
-200 TEEIGNQE
+200 TEEIDNQE

-241 KKVEEEKEEPAL
+241 KKVEEVKEEPAL
-253 TTQTVEPTQQEAIVT
+253 TTQTVEPTQQEEAIVT
-268 IPTIENSE
+268 IPTTENFE
-276 KPEIVSNSIEETQ
+276 QPEIVSNSTEETQ
-289 PEIATEVAENET
+289 PAIAAEAAENET
-301 NSLPEIVIETPE
+301 NSLPEMVIETPE

-325 TTVNETNPVPETVQ
+325 TTVNETNSVPETVQ

-356 EKESPQLSQTDQQD
+356 EKESPQPSQTDQQG
-370 LKESTKQNEEIQP
+370 LKGSTTQNEEIQP
-383 VEQAQQGEAELPK
+383 VEQAQPVETELPK
-396 EEPLANIPDIQSIVK
+396 EEPLANISDIQSIVK

-419 KKPDFTKTDEEKAK
+419 KKPDFIKTNKKGKE
-433 SVLVTSGK
+433 SLLVTS
-441 SSKESKQYEKLS
+441 KQYKKLLK
-453 ESLQTQ
+453 SLLTQ
-459 KTLVMTNIN
+459 EALYTSIFN

-476 ILNPILQETVLTP
+476 ILNSILQETELTP

-494 KADQLYHEGKKEEAE
+494 KANQLYHEGKKEEAE

-515 TSNSQNDQPIAM
+515 TSNPQNDQPIAM
-527 QNYTNSEVNTIQPTD
+527 QNYANNEVNTIQPTD

-550 SVSKQFTLA
+550 SVSNQFTLVA
-559 A
+559 

>member
-21 KLENADTKM
+21 KLENADTKI

-36 LIRNEQKALAEID
+36 LIRNEQKVLAEID
-49 KIIDTIKDE
+49 KIINTIKDE

-82 DELSNSFRRLDET
+82 DDLSNSFRRLDET

-118 QTRNVIKKH
+118 QTTNVIKKH

-153 IIEQAPVEN
+153 IIEPSPVEN

-182 VQKVEDKK
+182 VQKVEEKK
-190 EETTNADLKS
+190 EEATNDALKS
-200 TEEIGNQE
+200 TEEIDNQE

-241 KKVEEEKEEPAL
+241 KKVEEVKEEPAL
-253 TTQTVEPTQQEAIVT
+253 TTQTVEPTQQEEAIVT

-276 KPEIVSNSIEETQ
+276 KPEIVSNSTEEKQ
-289 PEIATEVAENET
+289 PEIATETAENET
-301 NSLPEIVIETPE
+301 NSLPEMVIETPE

-356 EKESPQLSQTDQQD
+356 EKESPQPSQTDKQD
-370 LKESTKQNEEIQP
+370 LKVSTTQNEEIQP
-383 VEQAQQGEAELPK
+383 VKQAQPVEAELPK

-411 EDSVDQEE
+411 ENNIDQEE
-419 KKPDFTKTDEEKAK
+419 KKPDFIKTNKKGKE
-433 SVLVTSGK
+433 SLLVTS
-441 SSKESKQYEKLS
+441 KQYKKLLK
-453 ESLQTQ
+453 SLLTQ
-459 KTLVMTNIN
+459 EALYTSIFN

-476 ILNPILQETVLTP
+476 ILNSILQETELTP

-494 KADQLYHEGKKEEAE
+494 KANQLYHEGKKEEAE

-515 TSNSQNDQPIAM
+515 TSNPQNDQPIAM
-527 QNYTNSEVNTIQPTD
+527 QNYANNEVNTIQPTD

-550 SVSKQFTLA
+550 SVSNQFTLVA
-559 A
+559 

>member
-127 PQAPKENNTNQ
+127 PQAPKGNNTNQ

-162 KVEEEQKLQNIETK
+162 KVEEEQELQNIETK

-182 VQKVEDKK
+182 VQKVEEKK

-200 TEEIGNQE
+200 TEEIDNQE

-268 IPTIENSE
+268 IPTTETSE
-276 KPEIVSNSIEETQ
+276 KPEIVSNSAEETQ
-289 PEIATEVAENET
+289 PEIATEAAGNET
-301 NSLPEIVIETPE
+301 DSLPEMVIENPE
-313 NETNTVPEIVSE
+313 KETNTVPKIVSE

-370 LKESTKQNEEIQP
+370 LKGSTTQNEEIQP
-383 VEQAQQGEAELPK
+383 VKQAQPVEAELPK

-411 EDSVDQEE
+411 EDSVHQEE
-419 KKPDFTKTDEEKAK
+419 KKPDFIKTNKKGKE
-433 SVLVTSGK
+433 SLLVTS
-441 SSKESKQYEKLS
+441 KQYKNLLK
-453 ESLQTQ
+453 SLLTQ
-459 KTLVMTNIN
+459 EALYTSIFN

-515 TSNSQNDQPIAM
+515 TSNPQNDQPIAM
-527 QNYTNSEVNTIQPTD
+527 QNYTNNEVNTIQPTD

>member
-1 MANFNFV
+1 MANFNFA

-21 KLENADTKM
+21 KLENADTKI

-36 LIRNEQKALAEID
+36 LIRNEQKVLAEID
-49 KIIDTIKDE
+49 KIINTIKDE

-82 DELSNSFRRLDET
+82 DDLSNSFRRLDET

-118 QTRNVIKKH
+118 QTTNVIKKH

-153 IIEQAPVEN
+153 IIEPSPVEN

-182 VQKVEDKK
+182 VQKVEEKK
-190 EETTNADLKS
+190 EEATNDALKS
-200 TEEIGNQE
+200 TEEIDNQE

-241 KKVEEEKEEPAL
+241 KKVEEVKEEPAL
-253 TTQTVEPTQQEAIVT
+253 TTQTVEPTQQEEAIVT

-276 KPEIVSNSIEETQ
+276 KPEIVSNSTEEKQ
-289 PEIATEVAENET
+289 PEIATETAENET
-301 NSLPEIVIETPE
+301 NSLPEMVIETPE

-356 EKESPQLSQTDQQD
+356 EKGSPQPSQTDKQD
-370 LKESTKQNEEIQP
+370 LKVSTTQNEEIQP
-383 VEQAQQGEAELPK
+383 VKQAQPVEAELPK

-411 EDSVDQEE
+411 ENNIDQEE
-419 KKPDFTKTDEEKAK
+419 KKPDFIKTNKKGKE
-433 SVLVTSGK
+433 SLLVTS
-441 SSKESKQYEKLS
+441 KQYKKLLK
-453 ESLQTQ
+453 SLLTQ
-459 KTLVMTNIN
+459 EALYTSIFN

-476 ILNPILQETVLTP
+476 ILNSILQETELTP

-494 KADQLYHEGKKEEAE
+494 KANQLYHEGKKEEAE

-515 TSNSQNDQPIAM
+515 TSNPQNDQPIAM
-527 QNYTNSEVNTIQPTD
+527 QNYANNEVNTIQPTD

-550 SVSKQFTLA
+550 SVSNQFTLVA
-559 A
+559 

>member
-162 KVEEEQKLQNIETK
+162 KVEEEQELQNIETK

-182 VQKVEDKK
+182 VQKVEEKK

-200 TEEIGNQE
+200 TEEIDNQE

-268 IPTIENSE
+268 IPTTETSE
-276 KPEIVSNSIEETQ
+276 KPEIVSNSAEETQ
-289 PEIATEVAENET
+289 PEIAAEVTENET

-325 TTVNETNPVPETVQ
+325 TTVNETNPVSETVQ

-370 LKESTKQNEEIQP
+370 LKESTTQNEEIQP
-383 VEQAQQGEAELPK
+383 VEQAQPVEAELPK

-411 EDSVDQEE
+411 EDSLDQEE
-419 KKPDFTKTDEEKAK
+419 KKPDFTKTNKKGKE
-433 SVLVTSGK
+433 SLLVTS
-441 SSKESKQYEKLS
+441 KQYKNLLK
-453 ESLQTQ
+453 SLLTQ
-459 KTLVMTNIN
+459 EALYTSIFN

-527 QNYTNSEVNTIQPTD
+527 QNYTNNEVNTIQPTD

>member
-8 QEDYIDDYKFENI
+8 QEDYIDIDDYKFENI

-138 VIEKEQIDQVQDENK
+138 VIEKGQIDQVQDENK

-162 KVEEEQKLQNIETK
+162 KAEEEEQELQNIETK

-182 VQKVEDKK
+182 VQKVEEKK

-200 TEEIGNQE
+200 TEEIDNQE

-268 IPTIENSE
+268 IPTTETSE
-276 KPEIVSNSIEETQ
+276 KPEIVSNSAEETQ
-289 PEIATEVAENET
+289 PEIAAEVTENET
-301 NSLPEIVIETPE
+301 NSLPEMVIETPE
-313 NETNTVPEIVSE
+313 NETNSVPEIVSE
-325 TTVNETNPVPETVQ
+325 TTVNETNLVPETVQ

-356 EKESPQLSQTDQQD
+356 EQESPQLSQTDQQD
-370 LKESTKQNEEIQP
+370 LKDSTTQNEEIQP

-411 EDSVDQEE
+411 ENSVHQEE
-419 KKPDFTKTDEEKAK
+419 KKPDFTKKDKNKAK

-441 SSKESKQYEKLS
+441 IIRIIPNTKNFSY
-453 ESLQTQ
+453 
-459 KTLVMTNIN
+459 
-468 KDKPIKNP
+468 DK
-476 ILNPILQETVLTP
+476 
-489 EEMLV
+489 
-494 KADQLYHEGKKEEAE
+494 H
-509 QLMEQV
+509 
-515 TSNSQNDQPIAM
+515 
-527 QNYTNSEVNTIQPTD
+527 
-542 NMLNIPSS
+542 
-550 SVSKQFTLA
+550 
-559 A
+559 

>member
-49 KIIDTIKDE
+49 KIINTIKDE

-138 VIEKEQIDQVQDENK
+138 VIEKGQIDQVQDENK
-153 IIEQAPVEN
+153 IIEPSPVEN

-176 ENVEPI
+176 ENVEPTI
-182 VQKVEDKK
+182 QKVEEKK
-190 EETTNADLKS
+190 EEATNADLKS
-200 TEEIGNQE
+200 TEEIDNQE

-241 KKVEEEKEEPAL
+241 KKVEEVKEEPAL
-253 TTQTVEPTQQEAIVT
+253 TTQTVEPTQQEEAIVT
-268 IPTIENSE
+268 IPTTENFE
-276 KPEIVSNSIEETQ
+276 QPEIVSNSTEEKQ
-289 PEIATEVAENET
+289 PEIATETAENET
-301 NSLPEIVIETPE
+301 NSLPEMVIETPE

-356 EKESPQLSQTDQQD
+356 EKESPQPSQTDQQG
-370 LKESTKQNEEIQP
+370 LKGSTTQNEEIQP
-383 VEQAQQGEAELPK
+383 VEQAQPVETELPK

-419 KKPDFTKTDEEKAK
+419 KKPDFIKTNKKGKE
-433 SVLVTSGK
+433 SLLVTS
-441 SSKESKQYEKLS
+441 KQYKKLLK
-453 ESLQTQ
+453 SLLTQ
-459 KTLVMTNIN
+459 EALYTSIFN

-476 ILNPILQETVLTP
+476 ILNSILQETELTP

-494 KADQLYHEGKKEEAE
+494 KANQLYHEGKKEEAE

-515 TSNSQNDQPIAM
+515 TSNPQNDQPIAM
-527 QNYTNSEVNTIQPTD
+527 QNYANNEVNTIQPTD

-550 SVSKQFTLA
+550 SVSNQFTIVA
-559 A
+559 

>member
-49 KIIDTIKDE
+49 KIINTIKDE

-82 DELSNSFRRLDET
+82 DDLSNSFRRLDET

-118 QTRNVIKKH
+118 QTTNVIKKH
-127 PQAPKENNTNQ
+127 PQAPKENDTNQ
-138 VIEKEQIDQVQDENK
+138 VIEKKQIDQVQDENK
-153 IIEQAPVEN
+153 IIEPSPVEN
-162 KVEEEQKLQNIETK
+162 KVEEDQELQNIETK

-182 VQKVEDKK
+182 VQKVEEKK
-190 EETTNADLKS
+190 EEATNTDLKS
-200 TEEIGNQE
+200 TEEIDNQE

-241 KKVEEEKEEPAL
+241 KKVKEVKEEPAL

-268 IPTIENSE
+268 IPTTENFE
-276 KPEIVSNSIEETQ
+276 QPEIVSNSTEETQ
-289 PEIATEVAENET
+289 PEIATETAENET
-301 NSLPEIVIETPE
+301 NSLPEMVIETPE

-356 EKESPQLSQTDQQD
+356 EKESPQPSQTDQQG
-370 LKESTKQNEEIQP
+370 LKVSTTQNEEIQP
-383 VEQAQQGEAELPK
+383 VEQAQPVEAELPK

-419 KKPDFTKTDEEKAK
+419 KKPDFIKTNKKGKE
-433 SVLVTSGK
+433 SLLVTS
-441 SSKESKQYEKLS
+441 KQYKKLLK
-453 ESLQTQ
+453 SLLTQ
-459 KTLVMTNIN
+459 EALYTSIFN

-476 ILNPILQETVLTP
+476 ILNSILPETELTP

-494 KADQLYHEGKKEEAE
+494 KANQLYHEGKKEEAE

-515 TSNSQNDQPIAM
+515 TSNPQNDQPIAM
-527 QNYTNSEVNTIQPTD
+527 QNYANNEVNTIQPTD

-550 SVSKQFTLA
+550 SVSNQFTLVA
-559 A
+559 

>member
-21 KLENADTKM
+21 KLENADTKI

-36 LIRNEQKALAEID
+36 LIRNEQKVLAEID
-49 KIIDTIKDE
+49 KIINTIKDE

-82 DELSNSFRRLDET
+82 DDLSNSFRRLDET

-118 QTRNVIKKH
+118 QTTNVIKKR

-153 IIEQAPVEN
+153 IIEPSPVEN

-182 VQKVEDKK
+182 VQKVEEKK
-190 EETTNADLKS
+190 EEATNDALKS
-200 TEEIGNQE
+200 TEEIDNQE

-241 KKVEEEKEEPAL
+241 KNVEEVKEEPAL
-253 TTQTVEPTQQEAIVT
+253 TTQTVEPTQQEEAIVT
-268 IPTIENSE
+268 IPTTENFE
-276 KPEIVSNSIEETQ
+276 QPEIVSNSTEEKQ
-289 PEIATEVAENET
+289 PEIATETAENET
-301 NSLPEIVIETPE
+301 NSLPEMVIETPE

-356 EKESPQLSQTDQQD
+356 EKESPQPSQTDKQD
-370 LKESTKQNEEIQP
+370 LKVSTTQNEEIQP
-383 VEQAQQGEAELPK
+383 VKQAQPVEAELPK

-411 EDSVDQEE
+411 ENNIDQEE
-419 KKPDFTKTDEEKAK
+419 KKPDFIKTNKKGKE
-433 SVLVTSGK
+433 SLLVTS
-441 SSKESKQYEKLS
+441 KQYKKLLK
-453 ESLQTQ
+453 SLLTQ
-459 KTLVMTNIN
+459 EALYTSIFN

-476 ILNPILQETVLTP
+476 ILNSILQETELTP

-494 KADQLYHEGKKEEAE
+494 KANQLYHEGKKEEAE

-515 TSNSQNDQPIAM
+515 TSNPQNDQPIAM
-527 QNYTNSEVNTIQPTD
+527 QNYANNEVNTIQPTD

-550 SVSKQFTLA
+550 SVSNQFTLVA
-559 A
+559 

>member
-21 KLENADTKM
+21 KLENADTKI

-49 KIIDTIKDE
+49 KIINTIKDE

-82 DELSNSFRRLDET
+82 DDLSNSFRRLDET

-118 QTRNVIKKH
+118 QTRNMIKKH
-127 PQAPKENNTNQ
+127 PQAPKENDNNQ

-153 IIEQAPVEN
+153 IIEPSPVEN

-182 VQKVEDKK
+182 VQKVEEKK
-190 EETTNADLKS
+190 EEATNADLKS
-200 TEEIGNQE
+200 TEEIDNQE

-268 IPTIENSE
+268 IPTTENFE
-276 KPEIVSNSIEETQ
+276 QPEIVSNSTEETQ
-289 PEIATEVAENET
+289 PEIAAETAENET
-301 NSLPEIVIETPE
+301 NSLPEMVIKTPE

-356 EKESPQLSQTDQQD
+356 EKESPQPSQTDQQD
-370 LKESTKQNEEIQP
+370 LKVSTTQNEEIQP
-383 VEQAQQGEAELPK
+383 VEQAQPVETELPK

-411 EDSVDQEE
+411 ENNIDQEE
-419 KKPDFTKTDEEKAK
+419 KKPDFIKTNKKGKE
-433 SVLVTSGK
+433 SLLVTS
-441 SSKESKQYEKLS
+441 KQYKKLLK
-453 ESLQTQ
+453 SLLTQ
-459 KTLVMTNIN
+459 EALYTSIFN

-476 ILNPILQETVLTP
+476 ILNSILQETELTP

-494 KADQLYHEGKKEEAE
+494 KANQLYHEGKKEEAE

-515 TSNSQNDQPIAM
+515 TSNPQNDQP
-527 QNYTNSEVNTIQPTD
+527 
-542 NMLNIPSS
+542 
-550 SVSKQFTLA
+550 
-559 A
+559 

>member
-49 KIIDTIKDE
+49 KIINTIKDE

-138 VIEKEQIDQVQDENK
+138 VIEKEQIEQVQDENK
-153 IIEQAPVEN
+153 IIEQVPVEN
-162 KVEEEQKLQNIETK
+162 KAEEDKELQNIETK
-176 ENVEPI
+176 ENVEPT
-182 VQKVEDKK
+182 VQKVEEKK
-190 EETTNADLKS
+190 EEATNADLKS
-200 TEEIGNQE
+200 TEEIDNQE

-241 KKVEEEKEEPAL
+241 KKVEEVKEEPAL
-253 TTQTVEPTQQEAIVT
+253 TTQTVEPTQQEEAIVT
-268 IPTIENSE
+268 IPTTENFE
-276 KPEIVSNSIEETQ
+276 QPEIVSNSTEETQ
-289 PEIATEVAENET
+289 PAIAAKAAENET
-301 NSLPEIVIETPE
+301 NSLPEMVIETPE

-325 TTVNETNPVPETVQ
+325 TTVNETNSVPETVQ

-356 EKESPQLSQTDQQD
+356 EKESPQPSQTDQQG
-370 LKESTKQNEEIQP
+370 LKGSTTQNEEIQP
-383 VEQAQQGEAELPK
+383 VEQAQPVETELPK

-419 KKPDFTKTDEEKAK
+419 KKPDFIKTNKKGKE
-433 SVLVTSGK
+433 SLLVTS
-441 SSKESKQYEKLS
+441 KQYKKLLK
-453 ESLQTQ
+453 SLLTQ
-459 KTLVMTNIN
+459 EALYTSIFN

-476 ILNPILQETVLTP
+476 ILNSILQETELTP

-494 KADQLYHEGKKEEAE
+494 KANQLYHEGKKEEAE

-515 TSNSQNDQPIAM
+515 TSNPQNDQPIAM
-527 QNYTNSEVNTIQPTD
+527 QNYANNEVNTIQPTD

-550 SVSKQFTLA
+550 SVSNQFTLVA
-559 A
+559 

>member
-118 QTRNVIKKH
+118 QTRNMIKKH

-138 VIEKEQIDQVQDENK
+138 VIEKEQKNQVQDENK

-162 KVEEEQKLQNIETK
+162 KVEEEQELQNIETK
-176 ENVEPI
+176 ENLEPI
-182 VQKVEDKK
+182 AQKVEDKK

-200 TEEIGNQE
+200 TEEIDNQE

-268 IPTIENSE
+268 IPTTETSE
-276 KPEIVSNSIEETQ
+276 KPEIVSNSAEEVQ
-289 PEIATEVAENET
+289 PEIAAEVAENET
-301 NSLPEIVIETPE
+301 NSLPEMVIETPE
-313 NETNTVPEIVSE
+313 NETNPVPEIVSE

-356 EKESPQLSQTDQQD
+356 EQESPQLSQTDQQD
-370 LKESTKQNEEIQP
+370 LKESTTQNEEIQP
-383 VEQAQQGEAELPK
+383 VEQAQPVEAELPK

-419 KKPDFTKTDEEKAK
+419 KKPDFTKTNKKGKE
-433 SVLVTSGK
+433 SLLVTS
-441 SSKESKQYEKLS
+441 KQYKNLLG
-453 ESLQTQ
+453 SLLTQ
-459 KTLVMTNIN
+459 EALYTSIFN

-494 KADQLYHEGKKEEAE
+494 KANQLYHEGKKEEAE

-515 TSNSQNDQPIAM
+515 TSNPQNNQPTAM
-527 QNYTNSEVNTIQPTD
+527 QNYANNEVNTIQPTD

-550 SVSKQFTLA
+550 SVSNQFTLVA
-559 A
+559 